1 MLFEIKSSEITV
13 DTQEQKKILAADTRR
28 QTQTLP
34 TGLSALR
41 VSCPSGKGQGLPWA
55 GHGQRQMGRAGPV
68 SFTRNSSKHFR
79 VKTPPF
85 FATGPHERTQTGTSN
100 RTAGRPIKC
109 WIPQNSHHTE
119 RVKCASFTQK
129 CSKQFWV
136 KDRSLLPQ
144 IHSAKASAFAKSYG
158 ETPMTGFLLRFNKSG
173 AASTRGRRQIKKII

>member
-1 MLFEIKSSEITV
+1 MVDVDQAPTAGSPLRYDTQAHTGFFMLFEIKSSEITV

-136 KDRSLLPQ
+136 
-144 IHSAKASAFAKSYG
+144 
-158 ETPMTGFLLRFNKSG
+158 NKSKEIG
-173 AASTRGRRQIKKII
+173 TGKLYF